1 MKAIGRLKI
10 TQLSKVELG
19 KRELNRL
26 VGGERCCLCGCHY
39 EEMEVLLHRTI
50 KVLITQVVQVGSIL
64 LVVELLAMQQ
74 VPLHNI

>member
-10 TQLSKVELG
+10 TQLSTAEWG

-39 EEMEVLLHRTI
+39 EDNG
-50 KVLITQVVQVGSIL
+50 GSSTSDNKGANNSGGASGL
-64 LVVELLAMQQ
+64 YSPGGGTSGNATGSFT
-74 VPLHNI
+74 